1 MDRTKLSSE
10 LSISRLAYGMWRI
23 GDDNDTSPAYIQ
35 AKIEGCLEYGITTM
49 DQADIYGAYGAEA
62 LLGAALKH
70 SPGLRDQI
78 EIVTKCGIIAPMGRY
93 ADKRVK
99 YYDTGRA
106 HIHHSVDLSLKLMNI
121 EQIDLLLIH
130 RPDPMMDHQET
141 GDALDALIQSGK
153 VKAVGVSNFKPH
165 DWDLLQSAM
174 TQRLVTNQI
183 EISVMAIDAFTN
195 GDLAHLQ
202 QRGVPAMA
210 WSPLG
215 GGALFSSPA
224 PAVATKLQEIAERH
238 DTDVASLAY
247 AWLLAHP
254 ANIVPV
260 VGTNSIDRIKALG
273 QVAALQ
279 LDRETWFEIYA
290 AALGQD
296 VP

>member
-1 MDRTKLSSE
+1 MDRTRLSSE

-23 GDDNDTSPAYIQ
+23 GDDKDTSPAYIQ
-35 AKIEGCLEYGITTM
+35 AKIEACLENGITTM

-62 LLGAALKH
+62 LFGATLKH
-70 SPGLRDQI
+70 SPGLRDQL
-78 EIVTKCGIIAPMGRY
+78 EIVTKCGIIAPMGRH

-106 HIHHSVDLSLKLMNI
+106 HIHQSVDLSLRLMNI

-130 RPDPMMDHQET
+130 RPDPMMDHYET

-183 EISVMAIDAFTN
+183 EISVMAIEAFTN

-202 QRGVPAMA
+202 QLDIPVMA

-224 PAVATKLQEIAERH
+224 PSVATKLQEIATRL

-247 AWLLAHP
+247 AWLLTHP

-260 VGTNSIDRIKALG
+260 VGTNSIDRIKALS

-279 LDRETWFEIYA
+279 IDRETWFEIYA

>member
-1 MDRTKLSSE
+1 MDRIALSSE

-23 GDDNDTSPAYIQ
+23 GDDKDTSPAYIQ
-35 AKIEGCLEYGITTM
+35 AKIEACLETGITTL

-62 LLGAALKH
+62 LLGAALKD
-70 SPGLRDQI
+70 SPGLRDQV

-93 ADKRVK
+93 AEKSVK
-99 YYDTGRA
+99 YYDTGRT
-106 HIHHSVDLSLKLMNI
+106 HIHQSVDLSLQLMGL

-130 RPDPMMDHQET
+130 RPDPMMDHHET
-141 GDALDALIQSGK
+141 GDALDQLVGSGK

-174 TQRLVTNQI
+174 TTRLVTNQI

-202 QRGVPAMA
+202 RLGIPAMA

-215 GGALFSSPA
+215 GGALFGTSA
-224 PAVATKLQEIAERH
+224 HAVATTLNKIAERLG
-238 DTDVASLAY
+238 TDIASLAY

-254 ANIVPV
+254 ANIAPV
-260 VGTNSIDRIKALG
+260 IGTNSIERIKALRS
-273 QVAALQ
+273 VSDIR
-279 LDRETWFEIYA
+279 LDRETWFEIYS